1 MRKTLLDRLWRGADP
16 FRRYRV
22 GALDVQ
28 GWDASNHPWLLDAI
42 RELDPK
48 LVVEVG
54 VWKGA
59 STLVMAEEMWRL
71 GIPGVILAVD
81 TFQGSAEHWLGEYPV
96 PMRDGRS
103 ALYETFIRNVVA
115 AGLPNYVVPLPLDSI
130 NAAMVLGDLGLR
142 PDVIHLDAAHDAMS
156 VSMDLQAWWPLL
168 RDGGVLIG
176 DDYCPQW
183 PGVVRAFD
191 AFAERYGV
199 ALECSAPKVRLR
211 KRA

>member
-1 MRKTLLDRLWRGADP
+1 MREYLINKLWRGVDP

-22 GALDVQ
+22 GAVDVQ
-28 GWDASNHPWLLDAI
+28 GWDASSHPWLLDAI

-59 STLVMAEEMWRL
+59 STLAMAEEMWRL

-81 TFQGSAEHWLGEYPV
+81 TFQGSAEHWLGEYKL
-96 PMRDGRS
+96 PMNRGHS
-103 ALYETFIRNVVA
+103 TLYDIFLRNVVA
-115 AGLPNYVVPLPLDSI
+115 YGLLNYVVPLPIDSI
-130 NAAMVLGDLGLR
+130 NAAMVLRDLGVVV
-142 PDVIHLDAAHDAMS
+142 DMIHLDAAHDAMS

-176 DDYCPQW
+176 DDYCEQW
-183 PGVVRAFD
+183 PGVVQAFD
-191 AFAERYGV
+191 AFAGRYGV
-199 ALECSAPKVRLR
+199 ALEVSAPKVRLM
-211 KRA
+211 KP